1 MIEFKGNL
9 SEHTLNFYHKR
20 FIKENLS
27 ISMFFFI
34 MCIPACTFIFSFI
47 MPLKY
52 IVCIVFPIF
61 FLIAIFLPYLKLKL
75 SKDRFVPEHIT
86 INNGV
91 IICVK
96 DKFTDSLN
104 IEQIK
109 AVKDYGEY
117 YTLTVAGFFRPSAH
131 LICQKDLLTQGT
143 IEEFEA
149 LFTDKIKKISQKK

>member
-1 MIEFKGNL
+1 MIEFKGKFLEN
-9 SEHTLNFYHKR
+9 TLKFYHKR
-20 FIKENLS
+20 FVKENLS
-27 ISMFFFI
+27 NSMFFFV
-34 MCIPACTFIFSFI
+34 MCIPACTLLFSFVI
-47 MPLKY
+47 PLKY
-52 IVCIVFPIF
+52 IVCIVLPI
-61 FLIAIFLPYLKLKL
+61 LLLVAIFLPYLKLKL

-86 INNGV
+86 INDGV

-96 DKFTDSLN
+96 DNFTDSLN
-104 IEQIK
+104 IEHIK

-149 LFTDKIKKISQKK
+149 LFKGKIKEIPQEK

>member
-9 SEHTLNFYHKR
+9 SEHVLKFYHKR
-20 FIKENLS
+20 FVKENLG
-27 ISMFFFI
+27 ISLFFFV
-34 MCIPACTFIFSFI
+34 MCIPVCTFLFSFI

-52 IVCIVFPIF
+52 IVCIVLPIL
-61 FLIAIFLPYLKLKL
+61 FLIAILLPYLKLKL
-75 SKDRFVPEHIT
+75 SKDRLVPEHIT
-86 INNGV
+86 INDGV

-109 AVKDYGEY
+109 TVKDYGEY
-117 YTLTVAGFFRPSAH
+117 YTLTVAGFFRRPSAH

-149 LFTDKIKKISQKK
+149 LFNGKIKRCY

>member
-1 MIEFKGNL
+1 MIEFKGTL
-9 SEHTLNFYHKR
+9 AEHTLKFYHKR
-20 FIKENLS
+20 FIKENMS
-27 ISMFFFI
+27 ISMFFFV
-34 MCIPACTFIFSFI
+34 MCIPACTFILSFI

-52 IVCIVFPIF
+52 IVCIVFPIL
-61 FLIAIFLPYLKLKL
+61 FLIAIFMPYLKLKL

-96 DKFTDSLN
+96 DQFTDSLN
-104 IEQIK
+104 VEQIK

-149 LFTDKIKKISQKK
+149 LFADKIKKIPQKK

>member
-9 SEHTLNFYHKR
+9 SEHTLKFYHKR

-27 ISMFFFI
+27 SSMFFFV
-34 MCIPACTFIFSFI
+34 MCIPACTFLFSFI

-61 FLIAIFLPYLKLKL
+61 FLVAILLPYLKLKL
-75 SKDRFVPEHIT
+75 SKDRLVPEHIT
-86 INNGV
+86 INDGV